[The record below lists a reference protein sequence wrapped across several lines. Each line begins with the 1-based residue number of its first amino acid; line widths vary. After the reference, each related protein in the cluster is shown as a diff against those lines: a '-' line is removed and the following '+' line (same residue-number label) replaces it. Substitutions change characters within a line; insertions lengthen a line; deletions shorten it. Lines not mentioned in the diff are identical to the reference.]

1 MASEALDI
9 LEDIRRA
16 TLANAAPLPLKEDV
30 GAQWQGLGYLI
41 GGMRVVSKLGEVS
54 ELLAMPNLTRLP
66 SVKSWVLGVANVRG
80 RLVPVIDLH
89 EFLQIPTTQPPS
101 QWRVL
106 VLESGDMVAGL
117 VVEQS
122 LGIQHFLEESFASE
136 VQEDLGPLAPYVSG
150 AFRHGGRVYHEVR
163 LKAILEDPGF
173 LEVALTN

>member
-9 LEDIRRA
+9 LDQIRRA
-16 TLANAAPLPLKEDV
+16 TLANAAQLPLKEDV
-30 GAQWQGLGYLI
+30 GEQWQGLGYLI

-54 ELLAMPNLTRLP
+54 ELLAIPSITRLP

-80 RLVPVIDLH
+80 CLVPIIDLH
-89 EFLQIPTTQPPS
+89 DFLQIPTTQPPS

-106 VLESGDMVAGL
+106 VLESDEMVAGL

-122 LGIQHFLEESFASE
+122 LGIQHFLEESFTSE
-136 VQEDLGPLAPYVSG
+136 AQDDLGPLAPYVCG

-163 LKAILEDPGF
+163 LKAILEDPRF